1 MKTSTHSRPVAAA
14 TATAQRIPWSIVLA
28 GAAMAFI
35 FTGSNQSFG
44 VFLIAVTADLGVG
57 RETFALAIAVLQ
69 LATGLPVAAYLADRY
84 GHWKVIVPSALVYS
98 LAMLLTSQAQTGF
111 QFLVYL
117 GFLGGISV
125 SGASMTVVVG
135 AVGQLVPVQRRS
147 FAFGILTAGSSAG
160 MFVLVPVWQQ
170 ILNLVGWRANFAL
183 FAVVPLVIGLLAL
196 VYLRDTRSLPRSADV
211 VDEPFSKMVA
221 RARRNRDYL
230 LLTAGFF
237 VCGFHVS
244 FIATHLPAYLSDGGV
259 SATAAALALALI
271 GLFNIFG
278 SAISGRLGDQYRRS
292 RLLVIVYSLR
302 GVVLIG
308 LLALPLN
315 AVTAMAFGASMGL
328 LWLATVP
335 LTSAAVA
342 QLLGARYLA
351 VMFGVTFF
359 SHQIG
364 SFLGVWL
371 GGRVYDSIQS
381 YDPIWVAAII
391 LAFVAA
397 LVHLPMRDDG
407 RVRATAAA
415 AY

>member
-1 MKTSTHSRPVAAA
+1 
-14 TATAQRIPWSIVLA
+14 
-28 GAAMAFI
+28 
-35 FTGSNQSFG
+35 
-44 VFLIAVTADLGVG
+44 
-57 RETFALAIAVLQ
+57 
-69 LATGLPVAAYLADRY
+69 
-84 GHWKVIVPSALVYS
+84 
-98 LAMLLTSQAQTGF
+98 
-111 QFLVYL
+111 
-117 GFLGGISV
+117 
-125 SGASMTVVVG
+125 
-135 AVGQLVPVQRRS
+135 
-147 FAFGILTAGSSAG
+147 
-160 MFVLVPVWQQ
+160 MFVLVPLWQQ

-196 VYLRDTRSLPRSADV
+196 LYLRNTGGLPRSEDV
-211 VDEPFSKMVA
+211 VDEPFSKMVD

-302 GVVLIG
+302 GVVLIA

-342 QLLGARYLA
+342 QMLGARYLA

-381 YDPIWVAAII
+381 YDPIWIAAII

-397 LVHLPMRDDG
+397 LVHLPIRDDG
-407 RVRATAAA
+407 RVRAAAAA